1 MSNMI
6 ISYDLRNHRDYTKI
20 QQAIAKLG
28 TASKVLESVW
38 YVQTPFSA
46 IQCRDFLQKN
56 IDSDDGVAVFDC
68 SNNTWA
74 TWRCN
79 HEEMKRL
86 WQNQSILRKISPVS
100 LSTSSVIDLES
111 LKRLI

>member
-46 IQCRDFLQKN
+46 IQC
-56 IDSDDGVAVFDC
+56 
-68 SNNTWA
+68 
-74 TWRCN
+74 
-79 HEEMKRL
+79 
-86 WQNQSILRKISPVS
+86 
-100 LSTSSVIDLES
+100 
-111 LKRLI
+111 